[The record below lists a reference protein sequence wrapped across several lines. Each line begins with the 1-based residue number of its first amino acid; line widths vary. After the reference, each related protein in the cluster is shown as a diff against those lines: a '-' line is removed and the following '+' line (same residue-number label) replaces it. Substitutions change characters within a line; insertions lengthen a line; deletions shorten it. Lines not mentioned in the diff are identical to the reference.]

1 MSAVF
6 GAAVQNVWMFRTAAI
21 VHLFFGSAYVWK
33 YGFTGDGPADNPFG
47 SALGVASVLVGA
59 FLFKPARIAIG
70 LSAISAVVVAISAA
84 VGLPVVK
91 GPAIFA
97 FAGVAIL
104 CGLYAVMA
112 ARELFGR
119 GG

>member
-1 MSAVF
+1 MFGTAVR
-6 GAAVQNVWMFRTAAI
+6 NLWMFRTAAI
-21 VHLFFGSAYVWK
+21 VHVFFGMAYVWK
-33 YGFTGDGPADNPFG
+33 YGFTGEGPMDNPFG
-47 SALGVASVLVGA
+47 SALGVSSILVGV

-70 LSAISAVVVAISAA
+70 LSAISAAVVAISAA
-84 VGLPVVK
+84 VGVPVVK

-97 FAGVAIL
+97 FALVAIL

-119 GG
+119 GA

>member
-1 MSAVF
+1 MF
-6 GAAVQNVWMFRTAAI
+6 GAAVRNVWMFRTVAV
-21 VHLFFGSAYVWK
+21 VHVFFGMAYVWK

-47 SALGVASVLVGA
+47 SALGVASILVGA
-59 FLFKPARIAIG
+59 FLFKPAKLAIG
-70 LSAISAVVVAISAA
+70 LSAISAAVIAISAA
-84 VGLPVVK
+84 VGVPVVK

-119 GG
+119 GT